1 MPGHKQEREG
11 LPLPRCVCSLHHK
24 EQAGG
29 CSKRTDG
36 RVWPLFPVHCYPVSR
51 PWRAP
56 SLMQSLYTL
65 RAAAKQTNRGHLSIW
80 GSSCFCRRSVNA
92 EESAGQESAR
102 GRTSTPRHTSNT
114 AKGTHIP
121 GHWHH
126 FWNSPSIPV
135 KFFYSS
141 PPPRNTNKP
150 TQTQC
155 GKNTKLLHWWISQM
169 HFPILL
175 VQKCQT
181 REISQNSKQP
191 VLIHH
196 SLKFT
201 ITNNWHIIWGLSN
214 FKMYHR
220 LKQTKTA
227 LDFYFR
233 GNCRNKKTR

>member
-1 MPGHKQEREG
+1 MIGQTGNLKGEFWARDDINRTVKTIQMPGHKQEREG
-11 LPLPRCVCSLHHK
+11 VPLPRCVCSRHHK

-102 GRTSTPRHTSNT
+102 GRTSTPPHTSNT

-141 PPPRNTNKP
+141 PPPE
-150 TQTQC
+150 TQTS
-155 GKNTKLLHWWISQM
+155 LHK
-169 HFPILL
+169 H
-175 VQKCQT
+175 
-181 REISQNSKQP
+181 N
-191 VLIHH
+191 VLKTP
-196 SLKFT
+196 SGCT
-201 ITNNWHIIWGLSN
+201 DG
-214 FKMYHR
+214 YHR
-220 LKQTKTA
+220 CTLQFFWSKTVR
-227 LDFYFR
+227 LVKFHKIVNRQF
-233 GNCRNKKTR
+233 

>member
-1 MPGHKQEREG
+1 MIGQTGNLKGEFWARDDINRTVKTIQMPGHKQEREG

-102 GRTSTPRHTSNT
+102 GRTSTPLPHFKHSKRNSHSWTLTPFLKLAVHSSEILLLITPPETQTSLHKHNVVKT
-114 AKGTHIP
+114 PSCCTDGYHRCTFQF
-121 GHWHH
+121 
-126 FWNSPSIPV
+126 FWSKTVWLV
-135 KFFYSS
+135 KFHKIV
-141 PPPRNTNKP
+141 N
-150 TQTQC
+150 
-155 GKNTKLLHWWISQM
+155 SQ
-169 HFPILL
+169 F
-175 VQKCQT
+175 
-181 REISQNSKQP
+181 
-191 VLIHH
+191 
-196 SLKFT
+196 
-201 ITNNWHIIWGLSN
+201 
-214 FKMYHR
+214 
-220 LKQTKTA
+220 
-227 LDFYFR
+227 
-233 GNCRNKKTR
+233 